1 MRRALYRSL
10 SIVIVAGMMGFF
22 IKLSIA
28 PRIEDLNVKVANSD
42 IYALRGGL
50 PYGVRGISIEQ
61 LMTLP

>member
-1 MRRALYRSL
+1 
-10 SIVIVAGMMGFF
+10 MMGFF